1 MPKHF
6 LIIEA
11 RFYPDI
17 SDELLKG
24 AAQELERRGATCEKI
39 DVPGVLEIPTALAM
53 TVQAQEQGRKPRY
66 DGYVLLGCVI
76 RGETSHYDIVAN
88 ESARAVL
95 RLATER
101 ALAIG
106 NGILTVENGA
116 QARARAGVAEKN
128 KGAAAAA
135 AAFEMAVLR
144 ERLGLAHG

>member
-17 SDELLKG
+17 SDELAKG
-24 AAQELERRGATCEKI
+24 ATAELERRGATFERRT
-39 DVPGVLEIPTALAM
+39 VPGVLEIPAALAM
-53 TVQAQEQGRKPRY
+53 AVKADAAAKRY

-88 ESARAVL
+88 ESARAVMSF
-95 RLATER
+95 AVEH
-101 ALAIG
+101 AIAVG

-116 QARARAGVAEKN
+116 QAWARAGVSEKN
-128 KGAAAAA
+128 KGAGAAAA
-135 AAFEMAVLR
+135 AYEMADIRR
-144 ERLGLAHG
+144 ELGLADG